1 MLCCMKNV
9 KCYVMLLV
17 LSIVR
22 GHRVLLEMKIRKI
35 VGKTSFSSCIF
46 FYNWSI
52 KNIFV
57 YTFVSLC
64 VYRKSKQMFLQ
75 LFLYSLLLFFPF
87 PFSCI
92 FVFFSL
98 LFMPIFLL
106 LLFLFFFWRHFEHV
120 CFCGMCHSKIVVVFF
135 L

>member
-1 MLCCMKNV
+1 MLLWCMKNV

-87 PFSCI
+87 PFFLHIC
-92 FVFFSL
+92 VFFSL
-98 LFMPIFLL
+98 LFMPIFFLLLFFSGDILNMCVFVECVTAKL
-106 LLFLFFFWRHFEHV
+106 LLFL
-120 CFCGMCHSKIVVVFF
+120 